1 MLNIKHL
8 TTLLLTLL
16 VLGGCS
22 QEPLKLLCYVQDETF
37 ELENEIKGLLRDY
50 DETDKTFH

>member
-1 MLNIKHL
+1 MAKLPNPRD
-8 TTLLLTLL
+8 L
-16 VLGGCS
+16 VLIN
-22 QEPLKLLCYVQDETF
+22 EAMLVNKRKI